1 MSEKK
6 NEGQWLLTEEN
17 CITALCIFEELDGH
31 RTQLHGLI
39 REARANSKEQQASTS
54 PAALKV
60 EEWSDHGIFWLRQQ
74 CVDLCKQVDEVW
86 SIAVELSGGVEFPV
100 AFDWEFVPE
109 LVNHHLHLLGP
120 PVLEFRWDAGTS
132 AVLCLSDSPK
142 AVAKKIYEKWEKEGT
157 L

>member
-1 MSEKK
+1 MSDKK

-31 RTQLHGLI
+31 RTQLHDLI

-74 CVDLCKQVDEVW
+74 CVYLCKQVDQVW
-86 SIAVELSGGVEFPV
+86 NIAVELSGGVEFPV
-100 AFDWEFVPE
+100 AFDWEFIPE
-109 LVNHHLHLLGP
+109 LVNHHLHLL
-120 PVLEFRWDAGTS
+120 EAGGGS
-132 AVLCLSDSPK
+132 ALLCLSDSPK